1 MTDENTIKEIAMR
14 QATQNLESAMI
25 VIITHYERN
34 RQELESL
41 ASELYDDSFCDL
53 FAAIFDRG
61 LEEIRTMKAVF
72 REAENDDRS
81 EKDCLWEDACE

>member
-1 MTDENTIKEIAMR
+1 MTNEETLKKIAMM

-25 VIITHYERN
+25 TVITRYDRN

-41 ASELYDDSFCDL
+41 ASELFDDSFCDL
-53 FAAIFDRG
+53 FADIFDRG

-72 REAENDDRS
+72 RAAENDDRS
-81 EKDCLWEDACE
+81 EKDCLWEE